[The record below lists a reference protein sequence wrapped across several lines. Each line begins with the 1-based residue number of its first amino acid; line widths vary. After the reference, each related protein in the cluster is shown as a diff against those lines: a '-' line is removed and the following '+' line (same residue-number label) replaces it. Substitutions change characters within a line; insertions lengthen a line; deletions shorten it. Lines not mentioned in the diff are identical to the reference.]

1 MLLSSG
7 FAVLFG
13 VQQPDKSI
21 LEEGWEDVSGI
32 SRFCGE
38 AYSWNGNFSDFY
50 FPISD
55 RAREILGGRDLPYFL
70 NFSVTFFGFLG
81 DFFWISL

>member
-1 MLLSSG
+1 M
-7 FAVLFG
+7 
-13 VQQPDKSI
+13 I

-38 AYSWNGNFSDFY
+38 AYSWNGNFSDLY

-81 DFFWISL
+81 DFFGFLDEVFLGQKKYLEGGICS

>member
-1 MLLSSG
+1 MFLAFLG
-7 FAVLFG
+7 FVG
-13 VQQPDKSI
+13 S
-21 LEEGWEDVSGI
+21 
-32 SRFCGE
+32 
-38 AYSWNGNFSDFY
+38 GNFSDLY

-81 DFFWISL
+81 DFFGFLD